1 MSSAET
7 DVSPPGEVPLGALA
21 RLSELWVVRALLGS
35 ALISGLL
42 AVGVVLLE
50 LVGSSTTE
58 TVLLIFLINLLVV
71 LGLQVFTGNSGVVS
85 FGHVAF
91 MGIGAYV
98 TALMTTDPALKAS
111 QIPDAPGFI
120 LNAQLGFIP
129 STFVAIAVTCAIALP
144 IGIVFA
150 RLSGAAAAIVTLSWL
165 VIVRTVLANWD
176 TVTHGT
182 FTFYGIPPATTVWWA
197 LGWAIAAIT
206 IARLF
211 RESGLGL
218 SLRAT
223 SSDELVA
230 RAVGVNMLRA
240 RLAAWVL
247 SAAFAAVGGVLYAHF
262 ILALAPTS
270 FEFDLTFL
278 LLVMVIVGG
287 RSVSGAVI
295 GAALIAVLNEFLRRG
310 ENSIERFGLS
320 TMVLAGIFVA
330 TMILRSEG
338 LLGRWEL
345 DELIARWARRAR
357 GRGGR
362 AVEGGP
368 SEPSAARS
376 GPPTEAPPLA

>member
-1 MSSAET
+1 MNSVET
-7 DVSPPGEVPLGALA
+7 DVSPPGGVPLSTLA
-21 RLSELWVVRALLGS
+21 RLSEVWVVRALLGS

-42 AVGVVLLE
+42 ATGVVLLQ
-50 LVGSSTTE
+50 LLGGSTTE

-98 TALMTTDPALKAS
+98 TALLTTDPALKVS

-120 LNAQLGFIP
+120 LNAQLGFVP

-176 TVTHGT
+176 TVTNGT
-182 FTFYGIPPATTVWWA
+182 FTFYGIPEATTVWWA

-295 GAALIAVLNEFLRRG
+295 GAAAIAVLNEFLRRG

-320 TMVLAGIFVA
+320 TMVLAAIFVA

-345 DELIARWARRAR
+345 DELIARWARRVR

-362 AVEGGP
+362 AVGNGQTELPAG
-368 SEPSAARS
+368 RS
-376 GPPTEAPPLA
+376 GPPMEAPP